1 MEQQATLLHH
11 YRRDRRKLLEFL
23 LSSGLIKELRTPSGP
38 TNSLSNLDFDSL
50 SADYIIHCVKSGGV
64 VDVTEA
70 TNKYSDE
77 SAYPVTIHSQTRSS
91 YFVVSEPE
99 SAGSPPRRAPPPLY
113 AKQVADTSCLSSQM
127 DRVHVEKATTS
138 GDDSGPGYEP
148 ATNAPTRPLENS
160 EFPIPS
166 LGLPSLKTGFL
177 KDCLMT
183 TCGNQPTNFCLHLY
197 FFLGLKQI
205 QLRIEGRKRLLN
217 FCQG

>member
-23 LSSGLIKELRTPSGP
+23 LSSGLIKELRAPSAP

-50 SADYIIHCVKSGGV
+50 SADYIIHCLKSGGV

-77 SAYPVTIHSQTRSS
+77 SAYPVTIHSRTRSS

-113 AKQVADTSCLSSQM
+113 AKQAADTSCLSSQM

-148 ATNAPTRPLENS
+148 ATNAPTRPLEDS

-197 FFLGLKQI
+197 FFLGSKQI

>member
-1 MEQQATLLHH
+1 ML
-11 YRRDRRKLLEFL
+11 FL
-23 LSSGLIKELRTPSGP
+23 
-38 TNSLSNLDFDSL
+38 
-50 SADYIIHCVKSGGV
+50 AGGV

-166 LGLPSLKTGFL
+166 LGLPSLKTG
-177 KDCLMT
+177 
-183 TCGNQPTNFCLHLY
+183 
-197 FFLGLKQI
+197 LKQI